1 MKKMRVVKP
10 DGRQLIF
17 YAFDRPLPEVY
28 PDQVKEAGEVEG
40 AARPQP
46 GEPGAVN
53 PPTGPER

>member
-1 MKKMRVVKP
+1 MRVVKP